1 MQALARNFVFC
12 SACVKTGN
20 PCKQDFQGKYLDY
33 LTQALAGMQGKA
45 GACCILITMNQRI
58 TLEDVARVAGVSTAT
73 VSRVLSKPDV
83 VSISTRERVKSAVR
97 QLDYQPDASARAL
110 ASGRTHTV
118 GCVIPTL
125 DHAIFASSTQAMQTT
140 LARAGY
146 QLLVA
151 SHGYDQTVEF
161 EVVRVLQQRGVD
173 ALVLVGT
180 DHTPGLWKSLRSW
193 GKPSLLTWSCDPRLP
208 SIGFD
213 NKAAARVATEHLLA
227 LGHRRI
233 GVISGL
239 TAHNDR
245 ARSRIEG
252 VRQALNDAGLQLPA
266 RLLTEQVFNL
276 QGGRKG
282 LQELMAGR
290 LLPTAIFCGND
301 LLATGALLEAQRLG
315 IKVPG
320 ELSVCGM
327 DNQELAEEFNPGL
340 TTIHLPTQDLGRITA
355 NSVLSAI
362 AGEAIAVQSLLP
374 FELVVRGST
383 AAVSAQR

>member
-1 MQALARNFVFC
+1 MLRA
-12 SACVKTGN
+12 
-20 PCKQDFQGKYLDY
+20 
-33 LTQALAGMQGKA
+33 
-45 GACCILITMNQRI
+45 MNKRT

-73 VSRVLSKPDV
+73 ISRVLSRPDV
-83 VSISTRERVKSAVR
+83 VRASTREMVMSAVR
-97 QLDYQPDASARAL
+97 QLDYQPDAAARAL

-151 SHGYDQTVEF
+151 SHGYDPATEF

-180 DHTPGLWKSLRSW
+180 DHTPGLWKALRAWS
-193 GKPSLLTWSCDPRLP
+193 KPSLLTWSCDARLP

-213 NKAAARVATEHLLA
+213 NEAAARLATEHLLG

-239 TAHNDR
+239 TSHNDR

-252 VRQALNDAGLQLPA
+252 VRQALKQAGLKLLPS
-266 RLLTEQVFNL
+266 LLTEQVFNL
-276 QGGRKG
+276 TGGRSG
-282 LQELMAGR
+282 LRALMTTR
-290 LLPTAIFCGND
+290 QPPTAIFCGND
-301 LLATGALLEAQRLG
+301 LLAAGALLEAQRMGL
-315 IKVPG
+315 KVPRQ
-320 ELSVCGM
+320 LSICGI
-327 DNQELAEEFNPGL
+327 DNHELAEAINPGL
-340 TTIHLPTQDLGRITA
+340 TTISLPTQDLGRITA
-355 NSVLSAI
+355 NAVLSAI
-362 AGEAIAVQSLLP
+362 AGEAIAAQSLLP
-374 FELVVRGST
+374 FELVARGST
-383 AAVSAQR
+383 AAAPK